1 MTTAITSNHIFGWI
15 GTSLTRKVG
24 LGLIVMAVLMLLA
37 IGAVFLQ
44 VRQQSDVA
52 TMVRVATNQ
61 HLAIQRLVNGT
72 ADAISGDLKA
82 NAVLQRTADEFD
94 WNLRA
99 LREGGLT
106 FGSPGNASDLPE
118 ASATIQSQMDRID
131 RTWQPTYGNIT
142 VLSGLAPLG
151 VQVTELALRVAG
163 RFPAIDRALVNLEI
177 SGGGGVD
184 PDVVSALANLRQ
196 TMDRV
201 QVAVGETVQ
210 DAGQVAPGLAA
221 DSRHIDEVLGTVLR
235 GESSLAPTAFRQELL
250 DPVNGLAALWQA
262 SSEDI
267 ETLIPL
273 SEEFSGGIVATQAIA
288 VSSDP
293 LLREI
298 GVVVAMF
305 GEESRDS
312 INQVQWF
319 LVAVAGVFFYIC
331 ALAMWVTWRTIRPLE
346 RLTRATSV
354 IAEGDLTARVEVGSR
369 DEIGMLAASFNKMTE
384 DLQRREIELAVV
396 NDELEAFNYSV
407 SHDLRAPLRTIDG
420 FSQALLEDYED
431 KLDDEGKDYLGRT
444 RAASQRMGVLI
455 DDLLNL
461 SRVTRGELR
470 HDDVDLS
477 EIARKAVLELQEGD
491 STGREVTFVIND
503 GAVTMGDPNLLRAV
517 LDNLI
522 GSAWKFTGNHETA
535 NIEFGVTEVEGKP
548 AFFVRDDGAG
558 FDMECADNLFGAF
571 QRLHG
576 MAEFSGTGI
585 GLATVQR
592 IIHRHG
598 GRVWAEGKVEQG
610 ATFYFTLG

>member
-1 MTTAITSNHIFGWI
+1 MTSAITTNHLFGWI

-24 LGLIVMAVLMLLA
+24 VGLSVMAILMLLA

-52 TMVRVATNQ
+52 TVVTVATNQ
-61 HLAIQRLVNGT
+61 RLAIQRIVDGT
-72 ADAISGDLKA
+72 ARAIGGDLQA
-82 NAVLQRTADEFD
+82 NAVLQRAADEFD

-106 FGSPGNASDLPE
+106 FGSPGSASDLPE
-118 ASATIQSQMDRID
+118 GSATIQSQMDRID
-131 RTWQPTYGNIT
+131 RIWQPTYGNVI
-142 VLSGLAPLG
+142 VVSGLAPAG
-151 VQVTELALRVAG
+151 VQVKELALQVTS
-163 RFPAIDRALVNLEI
+163 RFPALDR
-177 SGGGGVD
+177 
-184 PDVVSALANLRQ
+184 ALANLEVSGSSGVDARVVAALTDVRQ
-196 TMDRV
+196 TMNRIR
-201 QVAVGETVQ
+201 VAVQETAENPEQ
-210 DAGQVAPGLAA
+210 AAPGLAE
-221 DSRHIDEVLGTVLR
+221 DSRHIDDVLETVLS
-235 GESSLAPTAFRQELL
+235 GGSGSVSAAFRQEFI
-250 DPVNGLAALWQA
+250 DPVNGLAVLWQA

-267 ETLIPL
+267 KALIPL
-273 SEEFSGGIVATQAIA
+273 SEEFSGGVEAALAIA
-288 VSSDP
+288 GSSAP

-298 GVVVAMF
+298 GRVVDLF
-305 GEESRDS
+305 DQESRDS

-319 LVAVAGVFFYIC
+319 LVAVTGVFLYIC

-346 RLTRATSV
+346 RLTRATSA
-354 IAEGDLTARVEVGSR
+354 IAGGDLSARVEVGSR

-384 DLQRREIELAVV
+384 DLQRRDIELAAV

-470 HDDVDLS
+470 HEEVDLS
-477 EIARKAVLELQEGD
+477 EIAHKVVVELKEGD
-491 STGREVTFVIND
+491 PGRQVTFEITE

-522 GSAWKFTGNHETA
+522 GNAWKFTGNHETA
-535 NIEFGVTEVEGKP
+535 NIEFGITEDEGKP

-558 FDMECADNLFGAF
+558 FDMEYADNLFGAF

-576 MAEFSGTGI
+576 MTEFPGTGI